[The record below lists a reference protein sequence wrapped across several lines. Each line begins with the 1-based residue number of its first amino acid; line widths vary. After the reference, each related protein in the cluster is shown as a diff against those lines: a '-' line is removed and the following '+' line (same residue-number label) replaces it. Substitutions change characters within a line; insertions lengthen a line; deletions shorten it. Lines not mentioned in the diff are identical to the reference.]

1 MVNDDP
7 LPPWF
12 SGLGLVSECASHY
25 ELEQSQDGDSGSA
38 AGESPG
44 RQASEEKSVLGLEG
58 LAPITIFVS
67 ANNSGKSRLMRE
79 IFLQEKFS
87 RFKLSVTQEDGTT
100 CGVNPIIEEAV
111 SFARGETELNLY
123 GGGWL
128 FDAANRQG
136 CLDVTLVNQT
146 LNNFDDYH
154 RPGYPGNDHDRKK
167 AKLTDLG
174 FTSGIRKVKE
184 IQRWYVP
191 ILRGMRPPLTP
202 VSESSASTRNC
213 EDLYAMRTVHDY
225 FSQHPSPPVG
235 WDGNQICRVFTGLSV
250 FADLRSR
257 LLGRTQSERDSVR
270 HYEDFLSGNFFGGM
284 KVILVPVEE
293 DGNDVVHI
301 KIGNKEEYPIYQL
314 GDGLQSLIICTYP
327 IVTEQKPGSL
337 FFIEEP
343 DLGMHPSLQR
353 SFVDVLKSYH
363 LKKGHQFF
371 LTTHSNHLLD
381 LLEDDEL
388 VSIFSFSEK
397 QIGSPERLRD
407 PAPSTS
413 PAKFRIRQ
421 ALSRDRQVLMQLGVR
436 PSATYL
442 ANATIWVEG
451 PSDCAYLRAY
461 MEAFIDY
468 LKAHGNDFGEVLA
481 QRLSAYKEDRHYAF
495 VEYSGANL
503 IHFDFAEV
511 NENASNDSKLDARD
525 TTTHVPSLCAQS
537 IVIADGDIADKG
549 NRLEKMTAN
558 LGERFILLPGKEIEN
573 LITEATV
580 RLLVKT
586 DNRIK
591 HLAEKDLDETLGAII
606 YAGYA
611 RKAEGDTEKLLG
623 LGKYLD
629 QIIEENSENSPF
641 RRFSKDKSGTL
652 ESHAKGRWAK
662 QLSRLIRQ
670 QRRDHEAAH
679 NSEIVELPPWL
690 NQDLVWLMV
699 LIYEH
704 ISLVNYDTAALQSL
718 RDWKQWIRRYDDHQ
732 VVSDQWPIPNPAEDP
747 DGARKCLL
755 TAFLK
760 SQG

>member
-38 AGESPG
+38 AGQAPG
-44 RQASEEKSVLGLEG
+44 GQASDERSVLRLEG
-58 LAPITIFVS
+58 LAPITIFVG

-79 IFLQEKFS
+79 IFLQEKFY

-111 SFARGETELNLY
+111 SFARGETGLNRY

-136 CLDVTLVNQT
+136 CQDVTLVNQA
-146 LNNFDDYH
+146 LSNFDDY
-154 RPGYPGNDHDRKK
+154 RKPGYYPGKDHDKQK
-167 AKLTDLG
+167 AKLTALG
-174 FTSGIRKVKE
+174 FASGIRKVKE

-225 FSQHPSPPVG
+225 FSQHPSPPMG

-270 HYEDFLSGNFFGGM
+270 HYEAFLSDNFFGGM

-468 LKAHGNDFGEVLA
+468 LKAYGNDFGEVLA

-503 IHFDFAEV
+503 VHFDFAENTNSLGIA
-511 NENASNDSKLDARD
+511 NESTQASSV
-525 TTTHVPSLCAQS
+525 TTHAPSLCAQS
-537 IVIADGDIADKG
+537 IVIADRDNENKGDRISK
-549 NRLEKMTAN
+549 LYSE
-558 LGERFILLPGKEIEN
+558 LGERFVLLPGKEIEN
-573 LITEATV
+573 LIPEEMARRQVLADLKSRSFDQAIADRVSRSIQYAEYSRTPI
-580 RLLVKT
+580 K
-586 DNRIK
+586 DNK
-591 HLAEKDLDETLGAII
+591 PLGI
-606 YAGYA
+606 
-611 RKAEGDTEKLLG
+611 
-623 LGKYLD
+623 GKYLD
-629 QIIEENSENSPF
+629 KIINRSTKRNGQILKYADNGG
-641 RRFSKDKSGTL
+641 SGTL
-652 ESHAKGRWAK
+652 KSSEKKKWSRKIPELIKEQIKGC
-662 QLSRLIRQ
+662 
-670 QRRDHEAAH
+670 
-679 NSEIVELPPWL
+679 NS
-690 NQDLVWLMV
+690 
-699 LIYEH
+699 
-704 ISLVNYDTAALQSL
+704 SQSF
-718 RDWKQWIRRYDDHQ
+718 
-732 VVSDQWPIPNPAEDP
+732 SP
-747 DGARKCLL
+747 
-755 TAFLK
+755 
-760 SQG
+760 QG